1 MAAWKY
7 CGMADVCCK
16 ESKDH
21 EYCLHSRS
29 MRLLGKNA
37 NALGRQL
44 PAKTGSSLP
53 FSPIS
58 DKEPPDFSLAHSL
71 LLLLG
76 ESHINESTQC
86 LGTLG
91 VVDEIARKSVWHPR
105 ESLGGQKSE
114 NGIDLSKHCKC

>member
-7 CGMADVCCK
+7 CGMANVCCK

-29 MRLLGKNA
+29 MRLLAKNA

-58 DKEPPDFSLAHSL
+58 DKE
-71 LLLLG
+71 
-76 ESHINESTQC
+76 
-86 LGTLG
+86 TL
-91 VVDEIARKSVWHPR
+91 ISAWHTVCFFYSGNP
-105 ESLGGQKSE
+105 
-114 NGIDLSKHCKC
+114 I